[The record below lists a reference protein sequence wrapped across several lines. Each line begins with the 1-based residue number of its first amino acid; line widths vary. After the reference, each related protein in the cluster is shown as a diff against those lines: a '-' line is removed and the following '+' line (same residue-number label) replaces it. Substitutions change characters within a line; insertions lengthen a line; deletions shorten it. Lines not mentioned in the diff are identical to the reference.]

1 MNSRMEKYYNEMPLT
16 RRTSKNK
23 ELYKEVYGNYSSLEN
38 LPIADNTN
46 EIDMEQLQEMVKR
59 ENIKQT
65 KKEEISQSHMIATK
79 EKEEDD
85 PYKVYDINKILEQ
98 AKSNYRPKEEKKII
112 SPTYKFLS
120 TLESNELPVTEV
132 KKALEEEHPDKE
144 ELYMTRELKFKD
156 KRLEVTKEINIM
168 QEQEEQHE
176 KEYDSSPLDLFE
188 DLKPDGNTFISEPI
202 KVEKDSIFAS
212 SEDND
217 IEEKPIIKEIPS
229 TNTKEEKN
237 IKDIN
242 VIKEETFKNANNNI
256 DNDFY
261 TSSYKFSKK
270 DFIDDDDNFLDLPKK
285 SHSVIKVILLLI
297 AIFALTT
304 VIYYF
309 ISKYGIGV

>member
-1 MNSRMEKYYNEMPLT
+1 MNSRMEKYYNEMPMT
-16 RRTSKNK
+16 RRTSRNK

-46 EIDMEQLQEMVKR
+46 EIDMEQLQEIVKR
-59 ENIKQT
+59 ENVKQMP
-65 KKEEISQSHMIATK
+65 KEETSHMIATK
-79 EKEEDD
+79 IKEEDD

-132 KKALEEEHPDKE
+132 KKALEDENTDKE

-156 KRLEVTKEINIM
+156 KRLEVTKEIDTIK
-168 QEQEEQHE
+168 EEHQE

-188 DLKPDGNTFISEPI
+188 DLKPDGNTFISEPV
-202 KVEKDSIFAS
+202 KVEKDSIFAN
-212 SEDND
+212 SEIDD
-217 IEEKPIIKEIPS
+217 VEEKPIIKEIPS

-270 DFIDDDDNFLDLPKK
+270 DFIDDDDNFLDITKK
-285 SHSVIKVILLLI
+285 SHSAIKVILLLI

>member
-1 MNSRMEKYYNEMPLT
+1 MNSRMEKYYNEMPMT
-16 RRTSKNK
+16 RRTSRNK

-46 EIDMEQLQEMVKR
+46 EIDMEQLQEIVKR
-59 ENIKQT
+59 ENVKQMP
-65 KKEEISQSHMIATK
+65 KEETSHMIATK
-79 EKEEDD
+79 IKEEDD

-132 KKALEEEHPDKE
+132 KKALEEENPDKE

-156 KRLEVTKEINIM
+156 KRLEVTKEIDTM
-168 QEQEEQHE
+168 KEEQQE

-188 DLKPDGNTFISEPI
+188 DLKPDGNTFISEPV
-202 KVEKDSIFAS
+202 KVEKDSIFAN
-212 SEDND
+212 SEIDD
-217 IEEKPIIKEIPS
+217 VEEKPIIKEIPS

>member
-1 MNSRMEKYYNEMPLT
+1 MNSRMEKYYNEMPMT
-16 RRTSKNK
+16 RRTSRNK

-46 EIDMEQLQEMVKR
+46 EIDMEQLQEIVKR
-59 ENIKQT
+59 ENVKQMP
-65 KKEEISQSHMIATK
+65 KEESSHMIATK
-79 EKEEDD
+79 IKEEDD

-98 AKSNYRPKEEKKII
+98 AKSNYRPKEEKKIV

-132 KKALEEEHPDKE
+132 KKALEDENTDKE

-156 KRLEVTKEINIM
+156 KRLEVTKEIDTIK
-168 QEQEEQHE
+168 EEQQE

-188 DLKPDGNTFISEPI
+188 DLKPDGNTFISEPV
-202 KVEKDSIFAS
+202 KVEKDSIFAN
-212 SEDND
+212 SEIDD
-217 IEEKPIIKEIPS
+217 VEEKPIIKEIPS
-229 TNTKEEKN
+229 TNTKKEKN

-270 DFIDDDDNFLDLPKK
+270 DFIDDDDNFLDITKK
-285 SHSVIKVILLLI
+285 SHSAIKVILLLI

>member
-1 MNSRMEKYYNEMPLT
+1 MNSRMEKYYNEMPMT
-16 RRTSKNK
+16 RRTSRNK

-46 EIDMEQLQEMVKR
+46 EIDMEQLQEIVKR
-59 ENIKQT
+59 ENVKQMP
-65 KKEEISQSHMIATK
+65 KEETSHMIATK
-79 EKEEDD
+79 IKEEDD
-85 PYKVYDINKILEQ
+85 TYKVYDINKILEQ

-132 KKALEEEHPDKE
+132 KKALEEEHTDKE

-156 KRLEVTKEINIM
+156 KSLEVTKEIDTM
-168 QEQEEQHE
+168 KEEQQE

-188 DLKPDGNTFISEPI
+188 DLKPDGNTFISEPV
-202 KVEKDSIFAS
+202 KVEKDSIFAN
-212 SEDND
+212 SEIDD
-217 IEEKPIIKEIPS
+217 VEEKPIIKEIPS

>member
-16 RRTSKNK
+16 RRTSRNK

-46 EIDMEQLQEMVKR
+46 EIDMEQLQEIVKR
-59 ENIKQT
+59 ENVKQMP
-65 KKEEISQSHMIATK
+65 KEETSHMIATK
-79 EKEEDD
+79 IKEEDD

-98 AKSNYRPKEEKKII
+98 AKSNYHPKEEKKII

-132 KKALEEEHPDKE
+132 KKALEEEHQDKE
-144 ELYMTRELKFKD
+144 ELYMTRELKFKE
-156 KRLEVTKEINIM
+156 KSLEVTKEIDTM
-168 QEQEEQHE
+168 KEEQQE

-188 DLKPDGNTFISEPI
+188 DLKPDGNTFISEPV
-202 KVEKDSIFAS
+202 KVEKDSIFAN
-212 SEDND
+212 SEIDD
-217 IEEKPIIKEIPS
+217 VEEKPIIKEIPS
-229 TNTKEEKN
+229 TNAKEEKN

-270 DFIDDDDNFLDLPKK
+270 DFIDDDDNFLDLPQK

>member
-1 MNSRMEKYYNEMPLT
+1 MNSRMEKYYNEMPMT
-16 RRTSKNK
+16 RRTSRNK

-46 EIDMEQLQEMVKR
+46 EIDMEQLQEIVKR
-59 ENIKQT
+59 ENVKQMP
-65 KKEEISQSHMIATK
+65 KEETSHMIATK
-79 EKEEDD
+79 IKEEDD

-98 AKSNYRPKEEKKII
+98 AKSNYRPKEEKKIV

-132 KKALEEEHPDKE
+132 KKALEDENTDKE

-156 KRLEVTKEINIM
+156 KRLEVTKEIDTIK
-168 QEQEEQHE
+168 EEHQE

-188 DLKPDGNTFISEPI
+188 DLKPDGNTFISEPV
-202 KVEKDSIFAS
+202 KVEKDSIFAN
-212 SEDND
+212 SEIDD
-217 IEEKPIIKEIPS
+217 VEEKPIIKEIPS

-270 DFIDDDDNFLDLPKK
+270 DFIDDDDNFLDITKK
-285 SHSVIKVILLLI
+285 SHSAIKVILLLI

>member
-1 MNSRMEKYYNEMPLT
+1 MNSRMEKYYNEMPMT
-16 RRTSKNK
+16 RRTSRNK

-46 EIDMEQLQEMVKR
+46 EIDMEQLQEIVKR
-59 ENIKQT
+59 ENVKQMP
-65 KKEEISQSHMIATK
+65 KEETSHMIATK
-79 EKEEDD
+79 IKEEDD

-132 KKALEEEHPDKE
+132 KKALEDENTDKE

-156 KRLEVTKEINIM
+156 KRLEVTKEIDTIK
-168 QEQEEQHE
+168 EEQQE

-188 DLKPDGNTFISEPI
+188 NLKPDGNTFISEPV
-202 KVEKDSIFAS
+202 KVEKDSIFS
-212 SEDND
+212 NSEIDD
-217 IEEKPIIKEIPS
+217 VEEKPIIKEIPS

-270 DFIDDDDNFLDLPKK
+270 DFIDDDDNFLDITKK
-285 SHSVIKVILLLI
+285 SHSAIKVILLLI

>member
-1 MNSRMEKYYNEMPLT
+1 MNSRMEKYYNEMPMT
-16 RRTSKNK
+16 RRTSRNK

-46 EIDMEQLQEMVKR
+46 EIDMEQLQEIVKR
-59 ENIKQT
+59 ENVKQMP
-65 KKEEISQSHMIATK
+65 KEETSHMIATK
-79 EKEEDD
+79 IKEEDD

-98 AKSNYRPKEEKKII
+98 AKSNYRPKEEKKIV

-132 KKALEEEHPDKE
+132 KKALEDENTDKE

-156 KRLEVTKEINIM
+156 KRLEVTKEIDTIK
-168 QEQEEQHE
+168 EEQQE

-188 DLKPDGNTFISEPI
+188 DLKPDGNTFISEPV
-202 KVEKDSIFAS
+202 KVEKDSIFAN
-212 SEDND
+212 SEIDD
-217 IEEKPIIKEIPS
+217 VEEKPIIKEIPS

-270 DFIDDDDNFLDLPKK
+270 DFIDDDDNFLDITKK
-285 SHSVIKVILLLI
+285 SHSAIKVILLLI

>member
-1 MNSRMEKYYNEMPLT
+1 MNSRMEKYYNEMPMT
-16 RRTSKNK
+16 RRTSRNK

-46 EIDMEQLQEMVKR
+46 EIDMEQLQEIVKR
-59 ENIKQT
+59 ENVKQMP
-65 KKEEISQSHMIATK
+65 KEETSHMIATK
-79 EKEEDD
+79 IKEEDD

-132 KKALEEEHPDKE
+132 KKALEEENTDKE

-156 KRLEVTKEINIM
+156 KRLEVTKEIDTIK
-168 QEQEEQHE
+168 EEHQE

-188 DLKPDGNTFISEPI
+188 DLKPDGNTFISEPV
-202 KVEKDSIFAS
+202 KVEKDSIFAN
-212 SEDND
+212 SEIDD
-217 IEEKPIIKEIPS
+217 VEEKPIIKEIPS

-270 DFIDDDDNFLDLPKK
+270 DFIDDDDNFLDITKK
-285 SHSVIKVILLLI
+285 SHSAIKVILLLI

>member
-1 MNSRMEKYYNEMPLT
+1 MEKYYNEMPLT
-16 RRTSKNK
+16 RRTSRNK

-46 EIDMEQLQEMVKR
+46 EIDMEQLQEIVKR
-59 ENIKQT
+59 ENVKQMP
-65 KKEEISQSHMIATK
+65 KEETSHMIATK
-79 EKEEDD
+79 IKEEDD
-85 PYKVYDINKILEQ
+85 TYKVYDINKILEQ

-156 KRLEVTKEINIM
+156 KRLEVTKEIDTM
-168 QEQEEQHE
+168 KEEQQE

-202 KVEKDSIFAS
+202 KVEKDSIFAN
-212 SEDND
+212 SEIDD
-217 IEEKPIIKEIPS
+217 VEEKPIIKEIPS

>member
-1 MNSRMEKYYNEMPLT
+1 MEKYYNEMPMT
-16 RRTSKNK
+16 RRTSRNK

-46 EIDMEQLQEMVKR
+46 EIDMEQLQEIVKR
-59 ENIKQT
+59 ENVKQMP
-65 KKEEISQSHMIATK
+65 KEETSHMIATK
-79 EKEEDD
+79 IKEEDD

-132 KKALEEEHPDKE
+132 KKALEDENTDKE

-156 KRLEVTKEINIM
+156 KRLEVTKEIDTM
-168 QEQEEQHE
+168 KEEQQA

-188 DLKPDGNTFISEPI
+188 DLKPDGNTFISEPV
-202 KVEKDSIFAS
+202 KVEKDSIFAN
-212 SEDND
+212 SEIDD
-217 IEEKPIIKEIPS
+217 VEEKPIIKEIPS

-270 DFIDDDDNFLDLPKK
+270 DFIDDDDNFLDITKK
-285 SHSVIKVILLLI
+285 SHSAIKVILLLI

>member
-1 MNSRMEKYYNEMPLT
+1 MNSRMEKYYNEMPMT
-16 RRTSKNK
+16 RRTSRNK

-46 EIDMEQLQEMVKR
+46 EIDMEQLQEIVKR
-59 ENIKQT
+59 ENVKQMP
-65 KKEEISQSHMIATK
+65 KEETSHMIATK
-79 EKEEDD
+79 IKEEDD

-132 KKALEEEHPDKE
+132 KKALEEENTDKE

-156 KRLEVTKEINIM
+156 KRLEVTKEIDTIK
-168 QEQEEQHE
+168 EEQQE

-188 DLKPDGNTFISEPI
+188 DLKPDGNTFISEPV
-202 KVEKDSIFAS
+202 KVEKDSIFAN
-212 SEDND
+212 SEIDD
-217 IEEKPIIKEIPS
+217 VEEKPIIKEIPS

-270 DFIDDDDNFLDLPKK
+270 DFIDDDDNFLDITKK
-285 SHSVIKVILLLI
+285 SHSAIKVILLLI

>member
-1 MNSRMEKYYNEMPLT
+1 MNSRMEKYYNEMPMT
-16 RRTSKNK
+16 RRTSRNK

-46 EIDMEQLQEMVKR
+46 EIDMEQLQEIVKR
-59 ENIKQT
+59 ENVKQMP
-65 KKEEISQSHMIATK
+65 KEETSHMIATK
-79 EKEEDD
+79 IKEEDD

-132 KKALEEEHPDKE
+132 KKALEDENTDKE

-156 KRLEVTKEINIM
+156 KRLEVTKEIDTM
-168 QEQEEQHE
+168 KEEQQA

-188 DLKPDGNTFISEPI
+188 DLKPDGNTFISEPV
-202 KVEKDSIFAS
+202 KVEKDSIFAN
-212 SEDND
+212 SEIDD
-217 IEEKPIIKEIPS
+217 VEEKPIIKEIPS

-270 DFIDDDDNFLDLPKK
+270 DFIDDDDNFLDITKK
-285 SHSVIKVILLLI
+285 SHSAIKVILLLI

>member
-16 RRTSKNK
+16 RRTSRNK

-46 EIDMEQLQEMVKR
+46 EIDMEQLQEIVKR
-59 ENIKQT
+59 ENVKQMP
-65 KKEEISQSHMIATK
+65 KEETSHMIATK
-79 EKEEDD
+79 IKEEDD
-85 PYKVYDINKILEQ
+85 TYKVYDINKILEQ

-156 KRLEVTKEINIM
+156 KRLEVTKEIDTM
-168 QEQEEQHE
+168 KEEQQE

-188 DLKPDGNTFISEPI
+188 DLKPDGNTFISEPV
-202 KVEKDSIFAS
+202 KVEKDSIFAN
-212 SEDND
+212 SEIDD
-217 IEEKPIIKEIPS
+217 VEEKPIIKEIPS
-229 TNTKEEKN
+229 TNTKEENN

>member
-1 MNSRMEKYYNEMPLT
+1 MNSRMEKYYNEMPMT
-16 RRTSKNK
+16 RRTSRNK

-46 EIDMEQLQEMVKR
+46 EIDMEQLQEIVKR
-59 ENIKQT
+59 ENVKQMP
-65 KKEEISQSHMIATK
+65 KEETSHMIATK
-79 EKEEDD
+79 IKEEDD

-98 AKSNYRPKEEKKII
+98 AKSNYRPKEEKKIV

-132 KKALEEEHPDKE
+132 KKALEDENTDKE

-156 KRLEVTKEINIM
+156 KRLEVTKEIDTIK
-168 QEQEEQHE
+168 EEQQE

-188 DLKPDGNTFISEPI
+188 DLKPDGNTFISEPV
-202 KVEKDSIFAS
+202 KVEKDSIFS
-212 SEDND
+212 NSEIDD
-217 IEEKPIIKEIPS
+217 AEEKPIIKEIPS

-270 DFIDDDDNFLDLPKK
+270 DFIDDDDNFLDITKK

>member
-1 MNSRMEKYYNEMPLT
+1 MNSRMEKYYNEMPMT
-16 RRTSKNK
+16 RRTSRNK

-46 EIDMEQLQEMVKR
+46 EIDMEQLQEIVKR
-59 ENIKQT
+59 ENVKQMP
-65 KKEEISQSHMIATK
+65 KEETSHMIATK
-79 EKEEDD
+79 IKEEDD

-98 AKSNYRPKEEKKII
+98 AKSNYRPKEEKKIV

-132 KKALEEEHPDKE
+132 KKALEDENTDKE

-156 KRLEVTKEINIM
+156 KRLEVTKEIDTIK
-168 QEQEEQHE
+168 EEQQA

-188 DLKPDGNTFISEPI
+188 DLKPDGNTFISEPV
-202 KVEKDSIFAS
+202 KVEKDSIFAN
-212 SEDND
+212 SEIDD
-217 IEEKPIIKEIPS
+217 VEEKPIIKEIPS

-270 DFIDDDDNFLDLPKK
+270 DFIDDDDNFLDITKK
-285 SHSVIKVILLLI
+285 SHSAIKVILLLI

>member
-16 RRTSKNK
+16 RRTSRNK

-46 EIDMEQLQEMVKR
+46 EIDMEQLQEIVKR
-59 ENIKQT
+59 ENVKQMP
-65 KKEEISQSHMIATK
+65 KEETSHMIATK
-79 EKEEDD
+79 IKEEDD
-85 PYKVYDINKILEQ
+85 TYKVYDINKILEQ

-156 KRLEVTKEINIM
+156 KRLEVTKEIDTM
-168 QEQEEQHE
+168 KEEQQE

-202 KVEKDSIFAS
+202 KVEKDSIFAN
-212 SEDND
+212 SEIDD
-217 IEEKPIIKEIPS
+217 VEEKPIIKEIPS

>member
-1 MNSRMEKYYNEMPLT
+1 MNSRMEKYYNEMPMT
-16 RRTSKNK
+16 RRTSRNK

-46 EIDMEQLQEMVKR
+46 EIDMEQLQEIVKR
-59 ENIKQT
+59 ENVKQMP
-65 KKEEISQSHMIATK
+65 KEETSHMIATK
-79 EKEEDD
+79 IKEEDD

-98 AKSNYRPKEEKKII
+98 AKSNYRPKEEKKIV

-132 KKALEEEHPDKE
+132 KKALEDENTDKE

-156 KRLEVTKEINIM
+156 KRLEVTKEIDTIK
-168 QEQEEQHE
+168 EEQQE

-188 DLKPDGNTFISEPI
+188 DLKPDGNTFISEPV
-202 KVEKDSIFAS
+202 KVEKDSIFAN
-212 SEDND
+212 SEIDD
-217 IEEKPIIKEIPS
+217 VEEKPIIKEIPS

-270 DFIDDDDNFLDLPKK
+270 DFIDDDDNFLDIKQK
-285 SHSVIKVILLLI
+285 SHSAIKVILLLI

>member
-16 RRTSKNK
+16 RRTSRNK

-46 EIDMEQLQEMVKR
+46 EIDMEQLQEIVKR
-59 ENIKQT
+59 ENLKQMP
-65 KKEEISQSHMIATK
+65 KEETSHMIATK
-79 EKEEDD
+79 IKEEDD
-85 PYKVYDINKILEQ
+85 TYKVYDINKILEQ

-156 KRLEVTKEINIM
+156 KRLEVTKEIDTM
-168 QEQEEQHE
+168 KEEQQE

-188 DLKPDGNTFISEPI
+188 DLKPDGNTFISEPV
-202 KVEKDSIFAS
+202 KVEKDSIFAN
-212 SEDND
+212 SEIEDV
-217 IEEKPIIKEIPS
+217 EEKPLIKEIPS

-242 VIKEETFKNANNNI
+242 AIKEETFKNANNNI

>member
-1 MNSRMEKYYNEMPLT
+1 MNSRMEKYYNEMPMT
-16 RRTSKNK
+16 RRTSRNK

-46 EIDMEQLQEMVKR
+46 EIDMEQLQEIVKR
-59 ENIKQT
+59 ENVKQMP
-65 KKEEISQSHMIATK
+65 KEETSHMIATK
-79 EKEEDD
+79 IKEEDD

-132 KKALEEEHPDKE
+132 KKALEEENIDKE

-156 KRLEVTKEINIM
+156 KRLEVTKEIDTIK
-168 QEQEEQHE
+168 EEHQE

-188 DLKPDGNTFISEPI
+188 DLKPDGNTFISEPV
-202 KVEKDSIFAS
+202 KVEKDSIFAN
-212 SEDND
+212 SEIDD
-217 IEEKPIIKEIPS
+217 VEEKPIIKEIPS

-242 VIKEETFKNANNNI
+242 VIKEETFKNTNNNI

-270 DFIDDDDNFLDLPKK
+270 DFIDDDDNFLDITKK
-285 SHSVIKVILLLI
+285 SHSAIKVILLLI

>member
-16 RRTSKNK
+16 RRTSRNK

-46 EIDMEQLQEMVKR
+46 EIDMEQLQEIVKR
-59 ENIKQT
+59 ENVKQMP
-65 KKEEISQSHMIATK
+65 KEETSHMIATK
-79 EKEEDD
+79 IKEEDD
-85 PYKVYDINKILEQ
+85 TYKVYDINKILEQ

-132 KKALEEEHPDKE
+132 KKALEEEHTDKE

-156 KRLEVTKEINIM
+156 KSLEVTKEIDTM
-168 QEQEEQHE
+168 KEEQQE

-188 DLKPDGNTFISEPI
+188 DLKPDGNTFISEPV
-202 KVEKDSIFAS
+202 KVEKDSIFAN
-212 SEDND
+212 SEIDD
-217 IEEKPIIKEIPS
+217 VEEKPIIKEIPS

>member
-1 MNSRMEKYYNEMPLT
+1 MNSRMEKYYNEMPMT
-16 RRTSKNK
+16 RRTSRNK

-46 EIDMEQLQEMVKR
+46 EIDMEQLQEIVKR
-59 ENIKQT
+59 ENVKQMP
-65 KKEEISQSHMIATK
+65 KEETSHMIATK
-79 EKEEDD
+79 IKEEDD

-98 AKSNYRPKEEKKII
+98 AKSNYRPKEEKKIV

-120 TLESNELPVTEV
+120 TLESNELPVTEL
-132 KKALEEEHPDKE
+132 KKALEDENTDKE

-156 KRLEVTKEINIM
+156 KRLEVTKEIDTIK
-168 QEQEEQHE
+168 EEQQE

-188 DLKPDGNTFISEPI
+188 DLKPDGNTFISEPV
-202 KVEKDSIFAS
+202 KVEKDSIFAN
-212 SEDND
+212 SEIDD
-217 IEEKPIIKEIPS
+217 VEEKPIIKEIPS

-270 DFIDDDDNFLDLPKK
+270 DFIDDDDNFLDITKK
-285 SHSVIKVILLLI
+285 SHSAIKVILLLI

>member
-1 MNSRMEKYYNEMPLT
+1 MNSRMEKYYNEMPMT
-16 RRTSKNK
+16 RRTSRNK

-46 EIDMEQLQEMVKR
+46 EIDMEQLQEIVKR
-59 ENIKQT
+59 ENVKQMP
-65 KKEEISQSHMIATK
+65 KEETSHMIATK
-79 EKEEDD
+79 IKEEDD

-98 AKSNYRPKEEKKII
+98 AKSNYRPKEEKKIV

-120 TLESNELPVTEV
+120 TLESNELPVTEL
-132 KKALEEEHPDKE
+132 KKALEDENTDKE

-156 KRLEVTKEINIM
+156 KRLEVTKEIDTIK
-168 QEQEEQHE
+168 EEHQE

-188 DLKPDGNTFISEPI
+188 DLKPDGNTFISEPV
-202 KVEKDSIFAS
+202 KVEKDSIFAN
-212 SEDND
+212 SEIDD
-217 IEEKPIIKEIPS
+217 VEEKPIIKEIPS

-270 DFIDDDDNFLDLPKK
+270 DFIDDDDNFLDITKK
-285 SHSVIKVILLLI
+285 SHSAIKVILLLI

>member
-16 RRTSKNK
+16 RRTSRNK

-46 EIDMEQLQEMVKR
+46 EIDMEQLQEIVKR
-59 ENIKQT
+59 ENVKQMP
-65 KKEEISQSHMIATK
+65 KEETSHMIATK
-79 EKEEDD
+79 IKEEDD
-85 PYKVYDINKILEQ
+85 TYKVYDINKILEQ

-156 KRLEVTKEINIM
+156 KRLEVTKEIDTM
-168 QEQEEQHE
+168 KEEQQE

-188 DLKPDGNTFISEPI
+188 DLKPDGNTFISEPV
-202 KVEKDSIFAS
+202 KVEKDSIFAN
-212 SEDND
+212 SEIDD
-217 IEEKPIIKEIPS
+217 VEEKPIIKEIPS

-242 VIKEETFKNANNNI
+242 VIKEETFKNASNNI

>member
-1 MNSRMEKYYNEMPLT
+1 MNSRMEKYYNEMPMT
-16 RRTSKNK
+16 RRTSRNK

-59 ENIKQT
+59 ENVKQMP
-65 KKEEISQSHMIATK
+65 KEETSHMIATK
-79 EKEEDD
+79 IKEEDD
-85 PYKVYDINKILEQ
+85 HYKVYDINKILEQ

-132 KKALEEEHPDKE
+132 KKALEDENTDKE

-156 KRLEVTKEINIM
+156 KRLEVTKEIDTIK
-168 QEQEEQHE
+168 EEQQE

-188 DLKPDGNTFISEPI
+188 DLKPDGNTFISEPV
-202 KVEKDSIFAS
+202 KVEKDSIFAN
-212 SEDND
+212 SEIND
-217 IEEKPIIKEIPS
+217 VEEKPIIKEIPS

-270 DFIDDDDNFLDLPKK
+270 DFIDDDDNFLDITKK
-285 SHSVIKVILLLI
+285 SHSAIKVILLLI

>member
-1 MNSRMEKYYNEMPLT
+1 MNSRMEKYYNEMPMT
-16 RRTSKNK
+16 RRTSRNK
-23 ELYKEVYGNYSSLEN
+23 ELYKEVYGNYLSLEN

-46 EIDMEQLQEMVKR
+46 EIDMEQLQEIVKR
-59 ENIKQT
+59 ENVKQMP
-65 KKEEISQSHMIATK
+65 KEETSHMIATK
-79 EKEEDD
+79 IKEEDD

-98 AKSNYRPKEEKKII
+98 AKSNYRPKEEKKIV

-132 KKALEEEHPDKE
+132 KKALEDENTDKE

-156 KRLEVTKEINIM
+156 KRLEVTKEIDTIK
-168 QEQEEQHE
+168 EEQQE

-188 DLKPDGNTFISEPI
+188 DLKPDGNTFISEPV
-202 KVEKDSIFAS
+202 KVEKDSIFAN
-212 SEDND
+212 SEIDD
-217 IEEKPIIKEIPS
+217 VEEKPIIKEIPS

-270 DFIDDDDNFLDLPKK
+270 DFIDDDDNFLDITKK
-285 SHSVIKVILLLI
+285 SHSAIKVILLLI

>member
-1 MNSRMEKYYNEMPLT
+1 MNSRMEKYYNEMPMT
-16 RRTSKNK
+16 RRTSRNK

-46 EIDMEQLQEMVKR
+46 EIDMEQLQEIVKR
-59 ENIKQT
+59 ENVKQMP
-65 KKEEISQSHMIATK
+65 KEETSHMIATK
-79 EKEEDD
+79 IKEEDD

-98 AKSNYRPKEEKKII
+98 AKSNYRPKEEKKIV

-120 TLESNELPVTEV
+120 TLESNELPVTEL
-132 KKALEEEHPDKE
+132 KKALEDENTDKE

-156 KRLEVTKEINIM
+156 KRLEVTKEIDTIK
-168 QEQEEQHE
+168 EEHQE

-188 DLKPDGNTFISEPI
+188 DLKPDGNTFISEPV
-202 KVEKDSIFAS
+202 KVEKDSIFAN
-212 SEDND
+212 SEIDD
-217 IEEKPIIKEIPS
+217 VEEKPIIKEIPS

-242 VIKEETFKNANNNI
+242 VIKEETFKNTNNNI

-270 DFIDDDDNFLDLPKK
+270 DFIDDDDNFLDITKK
-285 SHSVIKVILLLI
+285 SHSAIKVILLLI

>member
-16 RRTSKNK
+16 RRTSRNK

-46 EIDMEQLQEMVKR
+46 EIDMEQLQEIVKR
-59 ENIKQT
+59 ENVKQMP
-65 KKEEISQSHMIATK
+65 KEETSHMIATK
-79 EKEEDD
+79 IKEEDD
-85 PYKVYDINKILEQ
+85 TYKVYDINKILEQ

-156 KRLEVTKEINIM
+156 KRLEVTKEIDTM
-168 QEQEEQHE
+168 KEEQQE
-176 KEYDSSPLDLFE
+176 KEYNSSPLDLFE
-188 DLKPDGNTFISEPI
+188 DLKPDGNTFISEPV
-202 KVEKDSIFAS
+202 KVEKDSIFAN
-212 SEDND
+212 SEIDD
-217 IEEKPIIKEIPS
+217 VEKKPIIKEIPS

>member
-1 MNSRMEKYYNEMPLT
+1 MNSRMEKYYNEMPMT
-16 RRTSKNK
+16 RRTSRNK

-46 EIDMEQLQEMVKR
+46 EIDMEQLQEIVKR
-59 ENIKQT
+59 ENVKQMP
-65 KKEEISQSHMIATK
+65 KEETSHMIATK
-79 EKEEDD
+79 IKEEDD

-98 AKSNYRPKEEKKII
+98 AKSNYRPKEEKKIV

-132 KKALEEEHPDKE
+132 KKALEDENTDKE

-156 KRLEVTKEINIM
+156 KRLEVTKEIDTIK
-168 QEQEEQHE
+168 EEQQE

-188 DLKPDGNTFISEPI
+188 DLKPDGNTFISEPV
-202 KVEKDSIFAS
+202 KVEKDSIFAN
-212 SEDND
+212 SEIDD
-217 IEEKPIIKEIPS
+217 VEEKPIIKEIPS

-270 DFIDDDDNFLDLPKK
+270 DFIDDDDNFLDITQK
-285 SHSVIKVILLLI
+285 SHSAIKVILLLI

>member
-1 MNSRMEKYYNEMPLT
+1 MNSRMEKYYNEMPMT
-16 RRTSKNK
+16 RRTSRNK

-46 EIDMEQLQEMVKR
+46 EIDMEQLQEIVKR
-59 ENIKQT
+59 ENVKQMP
-65 KKEEISQSHMIATK
+65 KEETSHMIATK
-79 EKEEDD
+79 IKEEDD

-98 AKSNYRPKEEKKII
+98 AKSNYRPKEEKKIV

-120 TLESNELPVTEV
+120 TLESNELPVTEL
-132 KKALEEEHPDKE
+132 KKDLEDENTDKE

-156 KRLEVTKEINIM
+156 KRLEVTKEIDTIK
-168 QEQEEQHE
+168 EEQQE

-188 DLKPDGNTFISEPI
+188 DLKPDGNTFISEPV
-202 KVEKDSIFAS
+202 KVEKDSIFAN
-212 SEDND
+212 SEIDD
-217 IEEKPIIKEIPS
+217 VEEKPIIKEIPS

-242 VIKEETFKNANNNI
+242 VIKEDTFKNANNNI

-270 DFIDDDDNFLDLPKK
+270 DFIDDDDNFLDITKK
-285 SHSVIKVILLLI
+285 SHSAIKVILLLI

>member
-1 MNSRMEKYYNEMPLT
+1 MNSRMEKYYNEMPMT
-16 RRTSKNK
+16 RRTSRNK

-46 EIDMEQLQEMVKR
+46 EIDMEQLQEIVKR
-59 ENIKQT
+59 ENVKQMP
-65 KKEEISQSHMIATK
+65 KEESSHMIATK
-79 EKEEDD
+79 IKEEDD

-98 AKSNYRPKEEKKII
+98 AKSNYRPKEEKKIV

-132 KKALEEEHPDKE
+132 KKALEDENTDKE

-156 KRLEVTKEINIM
+156 KRLEVTKEIDTIK
-168 QEQEEQHE
+168 EEQQE

-188 DLKPDGNTFISEPI
+188 DLKPDGNTFISEPV
-202 KVEKDSIFAS
+202 KVEKDSIFAN
-212 SEDND
+212 SEIDD
-217 IEEKPIIKEIPS
+217 VEEKPIIKEIPS

-270 DFIDDDDNFLDLPKK
+270 DFIDDDDNFLDITKK

>member
-1 MNSRMEKYYNEMPLT
+1 MNSRMEKYYNEMPMT
-16 RRTSKNK
+16 RRTSRNK

-46 EIDMEQLQEMVKR
+46 EIDMEQLQEIVKR
-59 ENIKQT
+59 ENIKQMP
-65 KKEEISQSHMIATK
+65 KEETSHMIATK
-79 EKEEDD
+79 IKEEDD

-98 AKSNYRPKEEKKII
+98 AKSNYRPKEEKKIV

-132 KKALEEEHPDKE
+132 KKALEDENTDKE

-156 KRLEVTKEINIM
+156 KRLEVTKEIDTIK
-168 QEQEEQHE
+168 EEQQE

-188 DLKPDGNTFISEPI
+188 DLKPDGNTFISEPV
-202 KVEKDSIFAS
+202 KVEKDSIFAN
-212 SEDND
+212 SEIDD
-217 IEEKPIIKEIPS
+217 VEEKPIIKEIPS

-270 DFIDDDDNFLDLPKK
+270 DFIDDDDNFLDITKK
-285 SHSVIKVILLLI
+285 SHSAIKVILLLI

>member
-1 MNSRMEKYYNEMPLT
+1 MNSRMEKYYNEMPMT
-16 RRTSKNK
+16 RRTSRNK

-46 EIDMEQLQEMVKR
+46 EIDMEQLQEIVKR
-59 ENIKQT
+59 ENVKQMP
-65 KKEEISQSHMIATK
+65 KEETSHMIATK
-79 EKEEDD
+79 IKEEDD

-132 KKALEEEHPDKE
+132 KKALEEENTDKE

-156 KRLEVTKEINIM
+156 KRLEVTKEIDTIK
-168 QEQEEQHE
+168 EEHQE

-188 DLKPDGNTFISEPI
+188 DLKPDGNTFISEPV
-202 KVEKDSIFAS
+202 KVEKDSIFS
-212 SEDND
+212 NSEIDD
-217 IEEKPIIKEIPS
+217 VEEKPIIKEIPS

-242 VIKEETFKNANNNI
+242 VIKEETFKNTNNNI

-270 DFIDDDDNFLDLPKK
+270 DFIDDDDNFLDITKK
-285 SHSVIKVILLLI
+285 SHSAIKVILLLI

>member
-1 MNSRMEKYYNEMPLT
+1 MNSRMEKYYNEMPMT
-16 RRTSKNK
+16 RRTSRNK

-46 EIDMEQLQEMVKR
+46 EIDMEQLQEIVKR
-59 ENIKQT
+59 ENVKQMP
-65 KKEEISQSHMIATK
+65 KEETSHMIATK
-79 EKEEDD
+79 IKEEDD

-98 AKSNYRPKEEKKII
+98 AKSNYRPKAEKKIV

-132 KKALEEEHPDKE
+132 KKALEEENTDKE

-156 KRLEVTKEINIM
+156 KRLEVTKEIDTIK
-168 QEQEEQHE
+168 EEHQE

-188 DLKPDGNTFISEPI
+188 DLKPDGNTFISEPV
-202 KVEKDSIFAS
+202 KVEKDSIFAN
-212 SEDND
+212 SEIDD
-217 IEEKPIIKEIPS
+217 VEEKPIIKEIPS

-242 VIKEETFKNANNNI
+242 VIKEETFKNTNNNI

-270 DFIDDDDNFLDLPKK
+270 DFIDDDDNFLDITKK
-285 SHSVIKVILLLI
+285 SHSAIKVILLLI